1 MSLWVAAVQR
11 SARLQAHAR
20 EFRAE
25 PTATPIPTPRV
36 RPRPGFSKAPPN
48 TIPNPAPM
56 DKQYDTQLI
65 LRQHLVASGS
75 DRTSCCLSCSLIILS
90 NTLAGG
96 AYSRE
101 RKKEGETHWA

>member
-1 MSLWVAAVQR
+1 
-11 SARLQAHAR
+11 
-20 EFRAE
+20 
-25 PTATPIPTPRV
+25 
-36 RPRPGFSKAPPN
+36 
-48 TIPNPAPM
+48 M